1 MAQKVILIVGDCYAL
16 NYLIDTVLSND
27 FNVLCA
33 DSCAEAIKYLH
44 SNLNIKA
51 IILDIPD
58 VTAENYSLLEHVHS
72 SSILSNIKTVVIS
85 NSNDQGLVAN
95 TAELGS
101 VLYLTKPFDPVYLSD
116 YLKSILNSA
125 NTEWFIKRAD
135 LLKMSIVHGRALSLA
150 APVEPGC

>member
-16 NYLIDTVLSND
+16 NYLINTVLSND

-33 DSCAEAIKYLH
+33 DSCADAIKYLH
-44 SNLNIKA
+44 SNLTIKA
-51 IILDIPD
+51 IIIDIPD
-58 VTAENYSLLEHVHS
+58 VTVENYALLEHIHS

-85 NSNDQGLVAN
+85 NSNDQGLMAN
-95 TAELGS
+95 AAELGS

-125 NTEWFIKRAD
+125 NNEWSIKRAD
-135 LLKMSIVHGRALSLA
+135 LLKMSIVQGGALSLA
-150 APVEPGC
+150 ASVVPGC